1 MNNNINEVNYKTEYA
16 KKYNLEFED
25 YNGWCN
31 RDTWLVKL
39 WLNND
44 QNNYEGITRIVNNTN
59 ELKDLSDLELY
70 MILKDFNYG
79 TDTDKIDFTRVDL
92 DEVRFG
98 LTEK

>member
-1 MNNNINEVNYKTEYA
+1 MKNNINEVNCKTEYA

-31 RDTWLVKL
+31 RDTWLVML
-39 WLNND
+39 WLGND
-44 QNNYEGITRIVNNTN
+44 QNNYEGITRIVNNTH

-70 MILKDFNYG
+70 MILKDFNYSN
-79 TDTDKIDFTRVDL
+79 DKIDFTRVDL

>member
-1 MNNNINEVNYKTEYA
+1 MNNKEFKTEYA
-16 KKYNLEFED
+16 KKYKLEFEG

-31 RDTWLVKL
+31 RDTWLVML

-44 QNNYEGITRIVNNTN
+44 QNNYEGITRIVNNTH

-70 MILKDFNYG
+70 GILKDFNYG
-79 TDTDKIDFTRVDL
+79 SDKINFNRVDL

>member
-31 RDTWLVKL
+31 RDTWLVML

-59 ELKDLSDLELY
+59 ELKDLSDLELS

>member
-1 MNNNINEVNYKTEYA
+1 MNNNINEVNYKTHYA
-16 KKYNLEFED
+16 KNYKLAFED

-31 RDTWLVKL
+31 RDTWLVML
-39 WLNND
+39 WLNNYYE
-44 QNNYEGITRIVNNTN
+44 NYEGITRIVNNTH

-70 MILKDFNYG
+70 GILKDFYYG
-79 TDTDKIDFTRVDL
+79 DKINFTRVDL

>member
-1 MNNNINEVNYKTEYA
+1 MKNKEFKTNYA

-31 RDTWLVKL
+31 RDTWLVML
-39 WLNND
+39 WLGND
-44 QNNYEGITRIVNNTN
+44 YENYQNITRIVNNTH

-79 TDTDKIDFTRVDL
+79 NDKIDFTRVDL

>member
-1 MNNNINEVNYKTEYA
+1 MNNKEFRTEYA

-31 RDTWLVKL
+31 KDTWLVML

-44 QNNYEGITRIVNNTN
+44 QNNYEGITRIVNNTH
-59 ELKDLSDLELY
+59 ELKDLSDLELFGL
-70 MILKDFNYG
+70 LKDFNYG
-79 TDTDKIDFTRVDL
+79 TDTDKIDFNRVDL

-98 LTEK
+98 LTEE

>member
-1 MNNNINEVNYKTEYA
+1 MNNKEFKTNYA
-16 KKYNLEFED
+16 KKYKLEFED

-31 RDTWLVKL
+31 RDTWLVML

-44 QNNYEGITRIVNNTN
+44 QNNYEGITRIVKNTHD
-59 ELKDLSDLELY
+59 LKDLSDLELY
-70 MILKDFNYG
+70 GILKGFHYGDEINFN
-79 TDTDKIDFTRVDL
+79 KVDL

>member
-1 MNNNINEVNYKTEYA
+1 MKNNINYKTDYA
-16 KKYNLEFED
+16 RKYNLEFED

-31 RDTWLVKL
+31 RDTWLVML

-44 QNNYEGITRIVNNTN
+44 QNNYEGITRIVKNTH

-70 MILKDFNYG
+70 GILKDFYYG
-79 TDTDKIDFTRVDL
+79 DKINFNKVDL